1 MRRAIRAR
9 ASARRCGAGPLPF
22 PPCIGCKLC
31 LRDRRVEPGTEAPR
45 RLGTRASAFLGRSVG
60 SGGPPRILPDG
71 RDLPPTRG
79 GAIARGHEG
88 RMQTEHLTAYA
99 GSGLKPL
106 MIREGTA
113 WRASLP
119 AVLGKTRRT
128 E

>member
-1 MRRAIRAR
+1 LEGYYSSTAHDAVDLGKIDQQLVVAKAR
-9 ASARRCGAGPLPF
+9 VVATDGEVAG
-22 PPCIGCKLC
+22 
-31 LRDRRVEPGTEAPR
+31 D
-45 RLGTRASAFLGRSVG
+45 
-60 SGGPPRILPDG
+60 
-71 RDLPPTRG
+71 
-79 GAIARGHEG
+79 
-88 RMQTEHLTAYA
+88 AYA